1 MKRIVLA
8 VIAAAAVLM
17 MAVAANVAAA
27 QDQEAPSP
35 IITGVD
41 ARGSIVDVSVLGV
54 TESVASSDVSVL
66 EEGAEA
72 EVVAVGTARSSDV
85 PTEVI
90 YVLDIDNRIMV
101 DGVLRNVAADIAA
114 AVDAL
119 PSEVEVG
126 LIAAGR
132 QASLE
137 TRLTSD
143 RDKFRADLQALTADQ
158 GAAIYDAVALA
169 GDALSDRPDTVG
181 SVVLVTAGADTA
193 SAGTIADAT
202 SALVQKGAQ
211 LVWVTAEV
219 GESELATVVERTA
232 GRTVATVEEATNL
245 AADRLLVSFDGAAES
260 GDRADVALSIAGFE
274 DLRFSYPAGEW
285 TTSTLQ
291 FAPTDGGEAN
301 DLGFFGQPAVLYI
314 SIVLAFAAI
323 STALWSLGSMFAG
336 GQTSLDKVLA
346 RYSDNDETLDE
357 DEVQEMLVQTALIRR
372 AIDMTETFAERRGF
386 LARVEDLLE
395 RANVPVRAGEA
406 LFFLSAIVVFVFG
419 LVFVV
424 SGSVFFAL
432 IFGLISAMIGYSSIG
447 FMAKRRLKQF
457 ESQLPDALQL
467 LAGTLRAGYSM
478 PQGLDAVSTEIAD
491 PMGQELRRAI
501 TETQLGREIE
511 DSLAGIAE
519 RLDSADFAWA
529 VMAIGIQ
536 REVGGNLA
544 ELLLTVAETMI
555 QRERLHREVNA
566 LTAEGRVSA
575 GILSLMPPALGL
587 VMWVMNPAY
596 IEILFSRRIGLA
608 MLAAAVVSG
617 LVGLAWMKKV
627 ITIDV

>member
-1 MKRIVLA
+1 MRRIVLA
-8 VIAAAAVLM
+8 VLAAAAVLM
-17 MAVAANVAAA
+17 MGVAANAAAA
-27 QDQEAPSP
+27 QDQEPSNP
-35 IITGVD
+35 TITGVD
-41 ARGSIVDVSVLGV
+41 ATGSDVDVVVLGV
-54 TESVASSDVSVL
+54 EETLDRSEVSIV
-66 EEGAEA
+66 EDGAE
-72 EVVAVGTARSSDV
+72 VNVLSVDTARASGL
-85 PTEVI
+85 PTEVV
-90 YVLDIDNRIMV
+90 YVIDIDNRTMV
-101 DGVLRNVAADIAA
+101 DGVLRNWAAEIVAS
-114 AVDAL
+114 VEAL
-119 PSEVEVG
+119 PSDVEVA
-126 LIAAGR
+126 LVTAGS

-137 TRLTSD
+137 SRLTTD
-143 RDKFRADLQALTADQ
+143 RDKFRADLQAITADR
-158 GAAIYDAVALA
+158 GSALNDAVALA
-169 GDALSDRPDTVG
+169 GDALSGRRGTVG
-181 SVVLVTAGADTA
+181 SVVLVSGGPDTA
-193 SAGTIADAT
+193 SVGTLADAK

-211 LVWVTAEV
+211 LIWLSHDG
-219 GESELATVVERTA
+219 GESELASIVERTA
-232 GRTVATVEEATNL
+232 GRSVASVSEATEW
-245 AADRLLVSFDGAAES
+245 AADRLLISFDGVATS
-260 GDRADVALSIAGFE
+260 GDRADVTLSFDGQN
-274 DLRFSYPAGEW
+274 DLGFSYPAGQW
-285 TTSTLQ
+285 TTSSLQ
-291 FAPTDGGEAN
+291 LESTGGGEAS
-301 DLGFFGQPAVLYI
+301 DLGFFGQPVVLYI
-314 SIVLAFAAI
+314 SIALAFAAI

-336 GQTSLDKVLA
+336 GQSSLDKVLA
-346 RYSDNDETLDE
+346 RYSDNDESLADE
-357 DEVQEMLVQTALIRR
+357 EVQEMLVQTALIRR
-372 AIDMTETFAERRGF
+372 AIDMTESFAERRGF
-386 LARVEDLLE
+386 LARIEDLLE
-395 RANVPVRAGEA
+395 RANLPVRAGEA
-406 LFFLSAIVVFVFG
+406 LFFLSAIVLFVFG
-419 LVFVV
+419 LIFVV
-424 SGSVFFAL
+424 TGSVFFAL
-432 IFGLISAMIGYSSIG
+432 IFGLMAAMIGYATVG

-511 DSLAGIAE
+511 DALAGIAE

-608 MLAAAVVSG
+608 MLGAAVVSG